1 MRRGGEEQSYLRS
14 YLRVIF
20 VYIGKRAEI
29 TSFTLFALP
38 PYVGYPPPDP
48 EVSLQYVARQDASI
62 TQVDLTPIT
71 LYLLMSLMDVPWV
84 VSLLLVREL

>member
-38 PYVGYPPPDP
+38 PYVGYPPLTQKLARSTCRLRRLSSSRNRSP
-48 EVSLQYVARQDASI
+48 SLPAGRGCASG
-62 TQVDLTPIT
+62 
-71 LYLLMSLMDVPWV
+71 
-84 VSLLLVREL
+84 

>member
-38 PYVGYPPPDP
+38 PYVGYPP
-48 EVSLQYVARQDASI
+48 
-62 TQVDLTPIT
+62 LTPKLACCIRGCISCIRCNV
-71 LYLLMSLMDVPWV
+71 LYQLYQL
-84 VSLLLVREL
+84 

>member
-38 PYVGYPPPDP
+38 PYVGYPPLTPKLAVCTHLEFTVMYKSP
-48 EVSLQYVARQDASI
+48 VQLYTAERC
-62 TQVDLTPIT
+62 TQVSTG
-71 LYLLMSLMDVPWV
+71 Y
-84 VSLLLVREL
+84 